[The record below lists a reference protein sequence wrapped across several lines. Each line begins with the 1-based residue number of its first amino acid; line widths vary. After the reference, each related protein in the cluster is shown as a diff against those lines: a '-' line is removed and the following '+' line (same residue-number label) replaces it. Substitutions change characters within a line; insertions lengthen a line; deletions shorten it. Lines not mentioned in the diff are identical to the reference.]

1 MRSYTRCESMVTT
14 FKESQ
19 LQKKKVWNSGQNTI
33 YEVQSDQQK
42 IWQIGKHSKLIWSE
56 TGKQL
61 QIYLK
66 NSEAALWD
74 IFGHCSLSRRHHY
87 GYSYFLC
94 AHWCHTLISFLSNFC
109 LTATVTFE
117 FLCSSTLSPPT

>member
-42 IWQIGKHSKLIWSE
+42 IWQIGKHSKLI
-56 TGKQL
+56 
-61 QIYLK
+61 
-66 NSEAALWD
+66 
-74 IFGHCSLSRRHHY
+74 
-87 GYSYFLC
+87 
-94 AHWCHTLISFLSNFC
+94 
-109 LTATVTFE
+109 
-117 FLCSSTLSPPT
+117 